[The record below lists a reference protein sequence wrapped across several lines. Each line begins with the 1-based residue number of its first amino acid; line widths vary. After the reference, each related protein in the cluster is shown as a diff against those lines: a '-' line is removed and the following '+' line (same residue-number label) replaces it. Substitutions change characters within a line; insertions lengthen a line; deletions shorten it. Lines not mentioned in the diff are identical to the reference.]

1 MPFTLVAFHAH
12 PDDESL
18 LMGGTIAR
26 AAAEGHRVVLVTATD
41 GAAGLAAG
49 SMGEREELGR
59 RRLEELEGAATAL
72 GAARVVHLGF
82 PDGNFPSVP
91 VGDAAAALGTV
102 LEEESADVLTG
113 YDPSGGY
120 GHPDHVHVHRV
131 ARAAAA
137 RAGGPV
143 LLETTVNRAL
153 VVAGARI
160 VHAIPGGPPVDLT
173 LMRTSYLPGSEIT
186 HRVRVSDHLDAKVSG
201 LAAHASQRTGG
212 SGFRT
217 VSMLC
222 RLPRPLA
229 RLVLGREWFRE
240 VGRDPGARPIDDIF
254 ATCREVTNR

>member
-26 AAAEGHRVVLVTATD
+26 AAAEGHRVVVVTATD
-41 GAAGLAAG
+41 GAAGLASA

-59 RRLEELEGAATAL
+59 RRLEELERAATAL
-72 GAARVVHLGF
+72 GAARVVHLGY
-82 PDGNFPSVP
+82 PDGGLPSVGLEEA
-91 VGDAAAALGTV
+91 VAALGTV
-102 LEEESADVLTG
+102 LDQEAADVLTG

-120 GHPDHVHVHRV
+120 GHPDHVQVHRI

-137 RAGGPV
+137 REKSLV
-143 LLETTVNRAL
+143 LLETTVDRAL
-153 VVAGARI
+153 VVAGARV
-160 VHAIPGGPPVDLT
+160 VHAIPGGPPVDLE
-173 LMRTSYLPGSEIT
+173 LMRASYLPRSEIT
-186 HRVRVSDHLDAKVSG
+186 HRVPVSRYVDAKVRG
-201 LAAHASQRTGG
+201 LSEHASQRTGG

-222 RLPRPLA
+222 GLPRPLA

-240 VGRDPGARPIDDIF
+240 VGREPGAGPIEDIF
-254 ATCREVTNR
+254 ATCREVTRP